1 MEIRYILS
9 TNTIIII
16 MLNNNILRDTKYILI
31 IMELTIAQAYFIS
44 DINLDLF
51 LQYTTLLMISN
62 SRAWRIILPEIL
74 YTRQHV

>member
-31 IMELTIAQAYFIS
+31 IMELTIVQAYFIN
-44 DINLDLF
+44 DINLDRF
-51 LQYTTLLMISN
+51 LQYMMLQISN
-62 SRAWRIILPEIL
+62 SRAVRIILRE
-74 YTRQHV
+74 TRYMKQHG